1 MMESIPLV
9 IGIGLLVSL
18 MVTELY
24 GLSAGG
30 MVVPG
35 YLALYL
41 HRPECIVAT
50 LVAALLTCVAVRGI
64 SSVAIVYGRRR
75 TVITL
80 VVGFLFGAL
89 ARSVADCAGCST
101 LAVVGLEGLTV
112 IGFVIP
118 GLLAIWIERQGLVET
133 VGVSLTSSALVR
145 LVLLVVGTGV
155 LA

>member
-1 MMESIPLV
+1 MESIPVV
-9 IGIGLLVSL
+9 IGVGLLVSL
-18 MVTELY
+18 LVTEVL

-41 HRPECIVAT
+41 DRPQCIVAT
-50 LVAALLTCVAVRGI
+50 LVAALLTCVVVRVV

-80 VVGFLFGAL
+80 VMGFLFGAL
-89 ARSVADCAGCST
+89 LRAVADCAGCET
-101 LAVVGLEGLTV
+101 LSIVGLEQLDVVGY
-112 IGFVIP
+112 VIP
-118 GLLAIWIERQGLVET
+118 GLLAIWIERQGLLET

-145 LVLLVVGTGV
+145 LVLLAVGTGV
-155 LA
+155 LS